1 MTLDELKSLFKKQIP
16 AAYESLKEAEA
27 MPEGEAKRYKISA
40 ALQTIGQVQDIL
52 TSCWDE
58 LRFKDGL
65 ILAHRAENVPR
76 EHTARIFYD
85 YAHVEPE
92 RAIHNLQAL
101 EGISYKKLYKILS
114 TQENDLEHLEA
125 ERQRSMA
132 ERIKAR
138 EQRIKG

>member
-1 MTLDELKSLFKKQIP
+1 MTLEELKRLFKKQIP
-16 AAYESLKEAEA
+16 AAYDSLKEAEV
-27 MPEGEAKRYKISA
+27 MPEGEVKRYKVSA
-40 ALQTIGQVQDIL
+40 ALQTIEQAQELL
-52 TSCWDE
+52 TSCWDK

-65 ILAHRAENVPR
+65 ILAHRSENVPQ
-76 EHTARIFYD
+76 ECTARILYD
-85 YAHVEPE
+85 YAYIEPE

-114 TQENDLEHLEA
+114 VQENDLEHLEA

-132 ERIKAR
+132 ERLKAR